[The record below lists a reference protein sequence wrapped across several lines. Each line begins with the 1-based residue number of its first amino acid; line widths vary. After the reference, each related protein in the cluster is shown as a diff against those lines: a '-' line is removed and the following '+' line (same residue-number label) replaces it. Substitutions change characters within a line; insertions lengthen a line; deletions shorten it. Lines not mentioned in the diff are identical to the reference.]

1 MSNGQCPIFV
11 LQGPVGGFFGFLCSK
26 LAASGYDVVKIQFNF
41 ADQLLQHAPGAKR
54 FRGDLAEWQRH
65 LAQLCIEKRP
75 QAILLF
81 GDRRPVH
88 IVACEV
94 AEKYGIPAFSFEEG
108 YLRPDFVTLEQGGNN
123 ARSPIVS
130 QSLVLPPEETPR
142 RIRHVGRAFERMAWG
157 ATLYFVIKHF
167 GSRFYPQYT
176 HHRER
181 PLVVETLR
189 WMRNLRRKVLL
200 SRKDDALCRAM
211 AKDHDRKFFVVA
223 LQVHDD
229 LQAVHHG
236 LGWTQERLISQSIA
250 SFARNAPRETRLLI
264 RHHPMDRG
272 HRSYAPLVAE
282 TAAAHGVADRVSLL
296 FNGSGPLLLEH
307 AAGFVTVNSTMA
319 LSAMF
324 HHCPVYAL
332 GEAFYKI
339 DGLVSPGVDAA
350 GLDAF
355 WTAPHPV
362 DAALFGRF
370 REYLLQNSQINGNY
384 YLPGFYEGIFSAV
397 SIRLAEAGIVP
408 QRERTAGSGS
418 FAASG
423 DFRGA
428 VAAKVETP

>member
-26 LAASGYDVVKIQFNF
+26 LAASGYDVVKFQFNF
-41 ADQLLQHAPGAKR
+41 ADQLLQRAPGAKC
-54 FRGDLAEWQRH
+54 FRGDLAEWEQH
-65 LAQLCIEKRP
+65 LARLCIEKRP
-75 QAILLF
+75 QAILFF

-108 YLRPDFVTLEQGGNN
+108 YLRPDFVTLEAEGNN
-123 ARSPIVS
+123 ARSPIMS
-130 QSLVLPPEETPR
+130 QPLVLPAEETAR
-142 RIRHVGRAFERMAWG
+142 RIRRVGRAFERMAWG
-157 ATLYFVIKHF
+157 ATLYFVVKHF
-167 GSRFYPQYT
+167 GSGFYPFYK

-200 SRKDDALCRAM
+200 SRKDGALCRAM
-211 AKDHDRKFFVVA
+211 AKNHDRKFFVVA

-236 LGWTQERLISQSIA
+236 CGWTQERLIEQAIA
-250 SFARNAPRETRLLI
+250 SFARHAPRETRLLI

-272 HRSYAPLVAE
+272 HRSYALLVAE
-282 TAAAHGVADRVSLL
+282 TAATHGVGDRTSLL
-296 FNGSGPLLLEH
+296 FNGSGPQLLEH
-307 AAGFVTVNSTMA
+307 AAGFITVNSTMA
-319 LSAMF
+319 LSAMY

-332 GEAFYKI
+332 GDAFYKI
-339 DGLVSPGVDAA
+339 DGLVSPGVDEA

-355 WTAPHPV
+355 WTAPQPV
-362 DAALFGRF
+362 DAALYRRF
-370 REYLLQNSQINGNY
+370 REYLLQNSQINGSY
-384 YLPGFYEGIFSAV
+384 YLPGFYEGIVRAV
-397 SIRLAEAGIVP
+397 LRRLAGEGIVP
-408 QRERTAGSGS
+408 QRERPAMVGSS
-418 FAASG
+418 SAVA

-428 VAAKVETP
+428 AAAKAETP